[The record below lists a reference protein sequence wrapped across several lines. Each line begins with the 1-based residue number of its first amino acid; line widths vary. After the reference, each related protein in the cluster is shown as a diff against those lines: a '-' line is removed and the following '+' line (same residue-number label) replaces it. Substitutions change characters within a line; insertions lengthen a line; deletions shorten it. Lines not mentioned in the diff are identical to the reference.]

1 MANRPAWWFRG
12 VGGIGLVLSVLMV
25 WAMEE
30 LQHLHLPWWFHI
42 PLTGLVL
49 TAMAGGAGLFGS
61 TLVEAQARELQEQVP
76 ADFEA

>member
-1 MANRPAWWFRG
+1 MANQPAWWFRG

-30 LQHLHLPWWFHI
+30 LQHAHLSWWFHI

-49 TAMAGGAGLFGS
+49 TAMAGGAGLFGVMF
-61 TLVEAQARELQEQVP
+61 VEAQTRELQE
-76 ADFEA
+76 